1 MSDAKTTYIILNYG
15 ISIIPFMMGLF
26 LLLFP
31 VPKSH
36 GLKPYVLSRK
46 ALAIAY
52 LMLGSLNALEGV
64 LMGDQLGEDI
74 FLIANICLV
83 VAMGQAYLFT
93 YALVILM
100 EPSFASNRWN
110 RVQWCCIAGGFIAVI
125 TGFWVG
131 VDMWQYIIFGAFLAF
146 YLYQLIHYTLLF
158 LRKKRSYIARVDN
171 YFGGGEMYWLRW
183 VDVAFLSALLI
194 GISALFSAI
203 FSDIWFNNVFIAAC
217 CVFYFA
223 FALKYAEYPQLFD
236 DLQHVIKSD
245 DDVPGHV
252 EERSTMIEKLEVW
265 IKEKR
270 FVGQYI
276 SVNDLARELDVK
288 PSTILFYIN
297 VHLQMNFRS
306 WLLYLREK
314 EQREALKEME
324 SRHSELFAE
333 IEQLAFTGQHY
344 LDPDFLSR
352 EEMAQK
358 LATNTVYISA
368 AVREKTG
375 LSYGDYIKNLRLDY
389 AHGLLSDPQKSEM
402 LILDIATR
410 SGFKSLRTFHRAFKD
425 RFGITPGEGKDR

>member
-1 MSDAKTTYIILNYG
+1 
-15 ISIIPFMMGLF
+15 
-26 LLLFP
+26 
-31 VPKSH
+31 
-36 GLKPYVLSRK
+36 
-46 ALAIAY
+46 
-52 LMLGSLNALEGV
+52 
-64 LMGDQLGEDI
+64 
-74 FLIANICLV
+74 
-83 VAMGQAYLFT
+83 
-93 YALVILM
+93 
-100 EPSFASNRWN
+100 
-110 RVQWCCIAGGFIAVI
+110 
-125 TGFWVG
+125 
-131 VDMWQYIIFGAFLAF
+131 
-146 YLYQLIHYTLLF
+146 
-158 LRKKRSYIARVDN
+158 
-171 YFGGGEMYWLRW
+171 
-183 VDVAFLSALLI
+183 
-194 GISALFSAI
+194 
-203 FSDIWFNNVFIAAC
+203 
-217 CVFYFA
+217 
-223 FALKYAEYPQLFD
+223 
-236 DLQHVIKSD
+236 
-245 DDVPGHV
+245 
-252 EERSTMIEKLEVW
+252 MIEKLEVW